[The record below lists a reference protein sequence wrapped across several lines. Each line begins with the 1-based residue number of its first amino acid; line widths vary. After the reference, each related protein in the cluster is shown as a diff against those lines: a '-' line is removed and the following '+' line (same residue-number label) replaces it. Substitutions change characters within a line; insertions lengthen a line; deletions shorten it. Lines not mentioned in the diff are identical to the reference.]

1 MLLIISLYLSYQY
14 YFDYIML
21 HVLLYII
28 YTIYNDTISGII
40 TNTVSD
46 YRMSF
51 AVLEDFIK
59 PLLQEFLF

>member
-1 MLLIISLYLSYQY
+1 
-14 YFDYIML
+14 ML

-59 PLLQEFLF
+59 PLL